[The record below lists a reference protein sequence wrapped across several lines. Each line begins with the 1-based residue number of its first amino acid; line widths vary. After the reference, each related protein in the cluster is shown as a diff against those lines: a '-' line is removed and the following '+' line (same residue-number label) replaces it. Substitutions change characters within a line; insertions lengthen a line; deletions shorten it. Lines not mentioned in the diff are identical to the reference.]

1 MKRRININTTK
12 ITNTLT
18 KCAVLLFMLFM
29 AIFTTVVSVSNVD
42 AMLRTAERRKDVEP
56 KIAEL
61 EAKIERDS
69 SFIHNLQHSPDFLEE
84 FARERFRMQRET
96 DIVYIIEE

>member
-1 MKRRININTTK
+1 MKRRLNIDREKLNNK
-12 ITNTLT
+12 LVKYFWLLLTLG
-18 KCAVLLFMLFM
+18 M
-29 AIFTTVVSVSNVD
+29 AIVTIVMSVRTVED
-42 AMLRTAERRKDVEP
+42 MHRTAERRRDVEP

-69 SFIHNLQHSPDFLEE
+69 SFIHNLQHTPDFLEE